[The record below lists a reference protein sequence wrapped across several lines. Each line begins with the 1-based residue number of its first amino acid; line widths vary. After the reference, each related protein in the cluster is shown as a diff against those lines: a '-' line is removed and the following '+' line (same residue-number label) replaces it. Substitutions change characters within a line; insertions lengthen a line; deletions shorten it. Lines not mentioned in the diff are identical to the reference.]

1 MNLDDPPF
9 LAVGTEVS
17 AKYKGA
23 FCEAKIR
30 KISKIVKCK
39 VRKYSIIKYFY
50 FKTIILYSNVY
61 FFIKVQYSNGI
72 SAFVTDDVVKG
83 PLKVI
88 HYNLYNIQ
96 IFYFT
101 LHYILIYTFC

>member
-39 VRKYSIIKYFY
+39 VRVFPVIKYSF
-50 FKTIILYSNVY
+50 FKTMKLFINVY
-61 FFIKVQYSNGI
+61 FSIKVQYSNGI
-72 SAFVTDDVVKG
+72 SAFVTDDAVKG
-83 PLKVI
+83 QLKVI
-88 HYNLYNIQ
+88 HYNLYNIK
-96 IFYFT
+96 ILYFT
-101 LHYILIYTFC
+101 VYMY